1 MERITI
7 CKNTFLDEQNQRC
20 DLDYSMLICKDADGE
35 SYGVAIAKRDAGG
48 IAEEER
54 FLGISLRPAR
64 VQAFLRKLCRAT
76 ALPVEL
82 AALCDDFISEEQLA
96 DAQDAMPSAV

>member
-7 CKNTFLDEQNQRC
+7 CKNTFLDEQNRRC

-35 SYGVAIAKRDAGG
+35 SYGVAIAKRDADGKT
-48 IAEEER
+48 EEER
-54 FLGISLRPAR
+54 FLGISLRPEQ
-64 VQAFLRKLCRAT
+64 VQAFIRKLCRAT

-96 DAQDAMPSAV
+96 GAQDAMPSAV